1 MKDAILPNDGPINL
15 FPPIRGLC
23 DSVGA
28 HRRRYLFRRRH
39 GWWPTETGFHGENWK
54 DWEKCRGIFLRR
66 ENSNRIE
73 INWYFYV
80 KYLIF
85 LFTLYFQIWIWE
97 GGPKRPAR
105 NEMEKVE
112 GEARRCRFFGVY
124 GSGSRWKAL
133 MFRARAI
140 GGFDAHALPRG
151 SNLDL
156 RSTCPEFH
164 GTGVQDGITFQFS
177 SRFFRVILTSHK
189 LFFNIYKEKKNYI
202 LEYFVGPFS

>member
-105 NEMEKVE
+105 DEMEKVE
-112 GEARRCRFFGVY
+112 GEAEAVSIFWSLWVR
-124 GSGSRWKAL
+124 L
-133 MFRARAI
+133 TLE
-140 GGFDAHALPRG
+140 GFDVSCTRYRGFWCPR
-151 SNLDL
+151 S
-156 RSTCPEFH
+156 STWF
-164 GTGVQDGITFQFS
+164 
-177 SRFFRVILTSHK
+177 
-189 LFFNIYKEKKNYI
+189 
-202 LEYFVGPFS
+202 

>member
-1 MKDAILPNDGPINL
+1 
-15 FPPIRGLC
+15 
-23 DSVGA
+23 
-28 HRRRYLFRRRH
+28 
-39 GWWPTETGFHGENWK
+39 
-54 DWEKCRGIFLRR
+54 
-66 ENSNRIE
+66 
-73 INWYFYV
+73 
-80 KYLIF
+80 
-85 LFTLYFQIWIWE
+85 
-97 GGPKRPAR
+97 
-105 NEMEKVE
+105 
-112 GEARRCRFFGVY
+112 
-124 GSGSRWKAL
+124 

-140 GGFDAHALPRG
+140 EGFDAHALPRG